1 MNIQIPTSEKLADSP
16 VNREGKWERFVLAQ
30 SVLHLRPHTTLEE
43 IDELWQYINSHES
56 AENRDIC
63 LRLLPAALFT
73 GSLPSD
79 SFSIETLDRFFR
91 WVQEGI
97 ILHRRTMT

>member
-1 MNIQIPTSEKLADSP
+1 MNNQNPASEKSP
-16 VNREGKWERFVLAQ
+16 ALNYTLRRQRLELAQ
-30 SVLHLRPHTTLEE
+30 SVLHLRPRTTIEE
-43 IDELWQYINSHES
+43 IDELWQYISSHVLS
-56 AENRDIC
+56 ENRDIC

-97 ILHRRTMT
+97 ILHRRTTT